1 MIRQLGPPTWFVTL
15 SAGEYEWSDIEDHLR
30 LVNPDMPE
38 AMTTSELCAF
48 DPVTVA
54 HHSRLREE
62 AILQLIKKGQPLG
75 EIQHHFIRL
84 EYQARGAGH

>member
-1 MIRQLGPPTWFVTL
+1 MAMILQLCQLTWFIPL
-15 SAGEYEWSDIEDHLR
+15 SAGEYEWTDIEDHLR

-62 AILQLIKKGQPLG
+62 AILQFIKKGQPLG
-75 EIQHHFIRL
+75 EIQHHFIR
-84 EYQARGAGH
+84 